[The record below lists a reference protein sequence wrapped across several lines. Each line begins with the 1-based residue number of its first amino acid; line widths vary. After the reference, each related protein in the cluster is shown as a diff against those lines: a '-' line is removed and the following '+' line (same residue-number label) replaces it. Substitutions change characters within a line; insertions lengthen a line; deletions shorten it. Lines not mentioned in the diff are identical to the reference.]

1 MCVRLGRCGRERGA
15 SRMRSDE
22 RDGANLLVG
31 GVLSDA
37 TADEFNLATE
47 GFAPPTLAASPSPS
61 KRH

>member
-1 MCVRLGRCGRERGA
+1 
-15 SRMRSDE
+15 MRSDE